1 MEAKISVRLSLLAR
15 TSLLATSVALSCAAS
30 AQAPAPDAVPSNSAP
45 AASPDAAPSN
55 SAPAASPDAAPSN
68 SAPAIIIT
76 GSALPTTPDRV
87 TAPVTIIDSTQIQ
100 KGGVATNVLE
110 ILRKQV
116 PAFGGRSS
124 TGNSNATNNNQR
136 TAGGSSIQLHNLDTL
151 ILVNGRRIAPSAISG
166 INGKIFVNV
175 SEIPPDAIDH
185 IEVLTDGASAIY
197 GSDAIGGVVN
207 IILKSDWHGGQVNA
221 RYGGADGYNERN
233 LGLTYGMNVFAG
245 TNVTVSASYS
255 KSDPLFQYQ
264 RGFSSPFYSTGT
276 AVPGAIGNFFLA
288 PGITSPT
295 LGGGYA
301 GPAND
306 PQYLNAGATVATAP
320 GTGIGGTYDLSRFNT
335 LLLEQEQKALS
346 VSLNSEIAPRHA
358 LDLFGDF
365 EIARNE
371 NFTRFIPVTL
381 GVTVPAGS
389 PVNPFTNATSVTFG
403 STTNPAT
410 YSTREDSYRGTL
422 GFKGL
427 IPGLGR
433 GANWEIAYT
442 HSQNT
447 IDQTISNIIYRN
459 NLLAAVTGGY
469 NSSCVATPGGTF
481 SRVTPIGGGTAIC
494 QPVLDPFSVSTAVN
508 PAALANVLTDEFV
521 HGTSKIDSVDG
532 KVTGSLFHLPG
543 GAIQF
548 AVGGSWRREAIS
560 GSVDPVNWTHVDG
573 TTATP
578 TQSLT
583 QGGLIVDPF
592 AASRTVAA
600 QFAEIR
606 LPLTSASTNVPGFY
620 NLDLVGAVRHEH
632 YSGVGDSTVP
642 KIGFRW
648 QPVARQ
654 LTIRGSYAKSFTAP
668 SLYALGGPINFR
680 TSQGPIATSGLSPL
694 NYTFNAEDGNNPNL
708 KPAKST
714 SWTLGA
720 VLRPDAIPHLK
731 IDAEYSN
738 VQVGGLPGGI
748 GFNNILFDVNAN
760 GSASPFYGNIALGNF
775 PGLAGASNA
784 AFSSP
789 GALATYLNNPGNATS
804 ANTFGNLYIVD
815 RFTNLGETQVKS
827 LNFTTTYD
835 VLLPNMG
842 TLSLLNQTAVLLTF
856 KNRALPVTGTTPNPT
871 ELLYEF
877 AGFTTQGGGAQGTLP
892 KLRMYT
898 SVDWTV
904 EHWSFGIANTY
915 IGPVRDIGAG
925 GASFY
930 VRYLAGNPSY
940 TIGRVKAFSSW
951 DLRAG
956 WSSAAEPGSDGLNV
970 TVTAGVNNLFNR
982 MPPVSTNIN
991 PAAGA
996 NSAATAWRAENNT
1009 DVSTYGAIGR
1019 LFYLQGSIH
1028 F

>member
-1 MEAKISVRLSLLAR
+1 MKARNVKLSTLLAR
-15 TSLLATSVALSCAAS
+15 TSLIATVIALSCAAS
-30 AQAPAPDAVPSNSAP
+30 AQTQPQVPASSP
-45 AASPDAAPSN
+45 AGASP
-55 SAPAASPDAAPSN
+55 PADVQT
-68 SAPAIIIT
+68 IVVT
-76 GSALPTTPDRV
+76 GSALPTTPDQV
-87 TAPVTIIDSTQIQ
+87 TVPVTVVDSTQIQ
-100 KGGVATNVLE
+100 KAGVATNVLE

-136 TAGGSSIQLHNLDTL
+136 TAGGSSIQLRNLDTL
-151 ILVNGRRIAPSAISG
+151 ILVNGRRVAPSAISG

-207 IILKSDWHGGQVNA
+207 IILKSNWHGGQVNA

-233 LGLTYGMNVFAG
+233 LGFTYGANLLPS
-245 TNVTVSASYS
+245 TNITVSASYS
-255 KSDPLFQYQ
+255 KSDPLFQNQ
-264 RGFSSPFYSTGT
+264 RRFSSPFYSTGT

-288 PGITSPT
+288 PGITSPA

-301 GPAND
+301 GPAFD
-306 PQYLNAGATVATAP
+306 PQYLNAGPTVATAP

-335 LLLEQEQKALS
+335 LLLEQEQKAVS
-346 VSLNSEIAPRHA
+346 VSLNSQLAANHRF
-358 LDLFGDF
+358 DLFGDF
-365 EIARNE
+365 EIARNS

-381 GVTVPAGS
+381 GTTVPATS
-389 PVNPFTNATSVTFG
+389 PINPFTSAVNVTFG

-410 YSTREDSYRGTL
+410 YTTREDSYRGTV
-422 GFKGL
+422 GFKGRL
-427 IPGLGR
+427 PALGR
-433 GANWEIAYT
+433 GGNWEIAYT
-442 HSQNT
+442 HSQNV
-447 IDQTISNIIYRN
+447 IDQTIANIIYKSNVAR
-459 NLLAAVTGGY
+459 AVSGGY

-481 SRVTPIGGGTAIC
+481 SLINPIGGGSPIC
-494 QPVLDPFSVSTAVN
+494 QPVLDPFSVSSAVN
-508 PAALANVLTDEFV
+508 PLALNNVLTNEFV
-521 HGTSKIDSVDG
+521 HGKSKIDMVDA
-532 KVTGSLFHLPG
+532 KVTGSVFHLPG
-543 GAIQF
+543 GAIQW

-560 GSVDPVNWTHVDG
+560 GSVDPVNWTHVGG
-573 TTATP
+573 TTATA

-592 AASRTVAA
+592 SASRTVTA
-600 QFAEIR
+600 QFGEIR
-606 LPLTSASTNVPGFY
+606 VPVTSADTHIPGFY
-620 NLDLVGAVRHEH
+620 NLDLVAAVRHEH

-694 NYTFNAEDGNNPNL
+694 NYTFNAEDGNNPTL

-714 SWTLGA
+714 SWTLGV
-720 VLRPDAIPHLK
+720 VLKPDAIPRLK
-731 IDAEYSN
+731 IDAEYNN
-738 VQVGGLPGGI
+738 VRVGGLPGGI

-760 GSASPFYGNIALGNF
+760 GSSSPFFGNIALGNF
-775 PGLAGASNA
+775 PGLSGASNT
-784 AFSSP
+784 AFSTP
-789 GALATYLNNPGNATS
+789 GALATYLRNPGNATA

-815 RFTNLGETQVKS
+815 RFTNLGETRVKS

-835 VLLPNMG
+835 IVTKEMG
-842 TLSLLNQTAVLLTF
+842 TISLLNQAAVLLSF
-856 KNRALPVTGTTPNPT
+856 KNRALPLTGGTPNPT
-871 ELLYEF
+871 QLLYEF
-877 AGFTTQGGGAQGTLP
+877 AGYTTQGGGAQGTLP
-892 KLRMYT
+892 KLRMY
-898 SVDWTV
+898 SSADWTIR
-904 EHWSFGIANTY
+904 HWSFGIANNY

-930 VRYLAGNPSY
+930 VPFNAGNPTY
-940 TIGRVKAFSSW
+940 KMGHVKAFSSW

-956 WSSAAEPGSDGLNV
+956 WTSSVDPAARAVSI
-970 TVTAGVNNLFNR
+970 TAGVNNVFNR

-996 NSAATAWRAENNT
+996 NAGATAWRAENNT
-1009 DVSTYGAIGR
+1009 DVGTYGPIGR
-1019 LFYLQGSIH
+1019 LFFLNGSVR

>member
-1 MEAKISVRLSLLAR
+1 MKAKDSIRRSLLAR
-15 TSLLATSVALSCAAS
+15 TSLFATSVALSCAAF
-30 AQAPAPDAVPSNSAP
+30 AQTQPQVTASSPAG
-45 AASPDAAPSN
+45 ASPPKDAQ
-55 SAPAASPDAAPSN
+55 
-68 SAPAIIIT
+68 AIIIT
-76 GSALPTTPDRV
+76 GSALPTTPDQV
-87 TAPVTIIDSTQIQ
+87 TVPVTVIDSTQIQ
-100 KGGVATNVLE
+100 KAGVSTNVLE

-116 PAFGGRSS
+116 PAFAGRSS

-136 TAGGSSIQLHNLDTL
+136 TAGGSSIQLRNLDTL
-151 ILVNGRRIAPSAISG
+151 ILVNGRRVAPSAISG

-207 IILKSDWHGGQVNA
+207 IILKSNWHGGQVNA
-221 RYGGADGYNERN
+221 RYGGGEGYNERN
-233 LGLTYGMNVFAG
+233 VGLTYGTNVLPS

-255 KSDPLFQYQ
+255 KSDPLFQNQ
-264 RGFSSPFYSTGT
+264 RRFSSPFYSTGT

-306 PQYLNAGATVATAP
+306 PQYLNAGPTVATAP

-335 LLLEQEQKALS
+335 LLLEQEQKAVS
-346 VSLNSEIAPRHA
+346 VSLNSEIAANHTF
-358 LDLFGDF
+358 DLFGDF
-365 EIARNE
+365 EIAQNN
-371 NFTRFIPVTL
+371 NFTRFLPVTL
-381 GVTVPAGS
+381 GVTVPAGA
-389 PVNPFTNATSVTFG
+389 PFNPFTSNTSVTFG

-410 YSTREDSYRGTL
+410 YTTREDSYRGTL
-422 GFKGL
+422 GFKGRV
-427 IPGLGR
+427 PALGR
-433 GANWEIAYT
+433 GGNWEIAYT

-447 IDQTISNIIYRN
+447 IHQTIANIIYKA
-459 NLLAAVTGGY
+459 NLLRAVSGGY
-469 NSSCVATPGGTF
+469 NSACVATPGGAF
-481 SRVTPIGGGTAIC
+481 SLITPIAGGTPIC
-494 QPVLDPFSVSTAVN
+494 QPALDPFSVSSAVN
-508 PAALANVLTDEFV
+508 PLALANVLTNEFV
-521 HGTSKIDSVDG
+521 HGKSMIDTVDG
-532 KVTGSLFHLPG
+532 KVTGSLLHLPG
-543 GAIQF
+543 GPIQF

-560 GSVDPVNWTHVDG
+560 GSVDSVNWTHVGG

-592 AASRTVAA
+592 AASRTVTA

-606 LPLTSASTNVPGFY
+606 LPLTSAETNVPGFY

-694 NYTFNAEDGNNPNL
+694 NYTFNAEDGNNPTL

-714 SWTLGA
+714 SWTLGV
-720 VLRPDAIPHLK
+720 VLKPDAIPHLK
-731 IDAEYSN
+731 IDAEYNN
-738 VQVGGLPGGI
+738 VRVGGLPGGI

-789 GALATYLNNPGNATS
+789 GALATYLNNPANATS

-815 RFTNLGETQVKS
+815 RFTNLGETRVKS

-835 VLLPNMG
+835 IVTADMG
-842 TLSLLNQTAVLLTF
+842 TVSLLNQAAVLLNF
-856 KNRALPVTGTTPNPT
+856 KNRALPLTGATPNPT
-871 ELLYEF
+871 QLLYEF

-904 EHWSFGIANTY
+904 THWSFGIANTY
-915 IGPVRDIGAG
+915 IGPVHDIGAG

-930 VRYLAGNPSY
+930 VPYLAGNPTY
-940 TIGRVKAFSSW
+940 KKGQVNAFSSW

-956 WSSAAEPGSDGLNV
+956 WTSAVEPGTNGLV
-970 TVTAGVNNLFNR
+970 VSVTAGVNNLFNR

-996 NSAATAWRAENNT
+996 NAAATAWRAENNT

-1019 LFYLQGSIH
+1019 LFYLAGSVH

>member
-1 MEAKISVRLSLLAR
+1 MKAKDPRIASLLAR
-15 TSLLATSVALSCAAS
+15 TSLLATSVAIACAAS
-30 AQAPAPDAVPSNSAP
+30 AQTQPKVSASSPAG
-45 AASPDAAPSN
+45 ASPPSDA
-55 SAPAASPDAAPSN
+55 SA
-68 SAPAIIIT
+68 IVIT
-76 GSALPTTPDRV
+76 GSALPTTPDQV
-87 TAPVTIIDSTQIQ
+87 TVPVTVVDSTQIQ
-100 KGGVATNVLE
+100 KAGVSTNVLE

-116 PAFGGRSS
+116 PSFGGRSS

-151 ILVNGRRIAPSAISG
+151 VLVNGRRVAPSAISG

-175 SEIPPDAIDH
+175 AEIPPDAIDH

-197 GSDAIGGVVN
+197 GSEAIGGVVN
-207 IILKSDWHGGQVNA
+207 IILKSNWHGGQVNA

-233 LGLTYGMNVFAG
+233 LGFTYGANVLPN

-255 KSDPLFQYQ
+255 KSDPLFQNQ
-264 RGFSSPFYSTGT
+264 RSFSSPFYSTST

-320 GTGIGGTYDLSRFNT
+320 GTGVGGTYDLSRFNT
-335 LLLEQEQKALS
+335 LLLEQQQKAVS
-346 VSLNSEIAPRHA
+346 VSLNSEIGPKHTF
-358 LDLFGDF
+358 DLFGDF
-365 EIARNE
+365 ELARNE

-381 GVTVPAGS
+381 GVKVPVGS
-389 PVNPFTNATSVTFG
+389 PINPFTSATSVTFG
-403 STTNPAT
+403 STTHPAT
-410 YSTREDSYRGTL
+410 YATREDSYRGTL
-422 GFKGL
+422 GFKGRV
-427 IPGLGR
+427 PALGY
-433 GANWEIAYT
+433 GGNWEIAYT
-442 HSQNT
+442 HSENT
-447 IDQTISNIIYRN
+447 IHQTIANILYRN
-459 NLLAAVTGGY
+459 NLLPAVTGGF
-469 NSSCVATPGGTF
+469 NSACVATPGGTF
-481 SRVTPIGGGTAIC
+481 SLITPIGGGSPVC

-508 PAALANVLTDEFV
+508 PAALANVLTNEFV
-521 HGTSKIDSVDG
+521 HGKSKIDMVDG
-532 KVTGSLFHLPG
+532 KVTGSIFHLPG

-560 GSVDPVNWTHVDG
+560 GGVDPVNFTHVDG

-578 TQSLT
+578 AQTLT

-592 AASRTVAA
+592 FASRNVTAE
-600 QFAEIR
+600 FAEIR
-606 LPLTSASTNVPGFY
+606 IPVTSAETNVPGFY

-632 YSGVGDSTVP
+632 YSGVGASTVP

-648 QPVARQ
+648 QPVPRQ
-654 LTIRGSYAKSFTAP
+654 LTIRGSFAKSFTAP
-668 SLYALGGPINFR
+668 SLFALGGPINFR
-680 TSQGPIATSGLSPL
+680 TSQGPIGSSGIPGVL
-694 NYTFNAEDGNNPNL
+694 NYTFNAEDGNNPKL

-720 VLRPDAIPHLK
+720 VLKPDAIRGLK
-731 IDAEYSN
+731 IDAEYNN
-738 VQVGGLPGGI
+738 VHVGGLPGGI

-760 GSASPFYGNIALGNF
+760 GSNSLFFPNIALGNF
-775 PGLAGASNA
+775 PGLSGASNA
-784 AFSSP
+784 AFATP
-789 GALATYLNNPGNATS
+789 GALATYLSNSANATS
-804 ANTFGNLYIVD
+804 ANTFGNLYLVD
-815 RFTNLGETQVKS
+815 RFTNLGETRVKS

-835 VLLPNMG
+835 IPTAGGG
-842 TLSLLNQTAVLLTF
+842 TLSLLNQTAILLSF
-856 KNRALPVTGTTPNPT
+856 KNRALPRTGTTVSPIQQ
-871 ELLYEF
+871 LYEF

-898 SVDWTV
+898 SADWTV
-904 EHWSFGIANTY
+904 PHWSFGVANNY

-930 VRYLAGNPSY
+930 VPYLAGNP
-940 TIGRVKAFSSW
+940 TFKIGHVKAFSSW

-956 WSSAAEPGSDGLNV
+956 WTSAGEPTDKGVSIVL
-970 TVTAGVNNLFNR
+970 GVNNVFNR
-982 MPPVSTNIN
+982 MPPISTNIS
-991 PAAGA
+991 PTAGA
-996 NSAATAWRAENNT
+996 NAAATAWRAENNT

-1019 LFYLQGSIH
+1019 LIYLQGSVR

>member
-1 MEAKISVRLSLLAR
+1 METKNSIRSSLLTR
-15 TSLLATSVALSCAAS
+15 TSLFATSVAISCAAS
-30 AQAPAPDAVPSNSAP
+30 AQVTQSSPPNSQPAAPGPAPIV
-45 AASPDAAPSN
+45 
-55 SAPAASPDAAPSN
+55 
-68 SAPAIIIT
+68 IT
-76 GSALPTTPDRV
+76 GSALPTTPDQV
-87 TAPVTIIDSTQIQ
+87 TVPVTTVDAAQIQ
-100 KGGVATNVLE
+100 KAGVSTNVLE

-151 ILVNGRRIAPSAISG
+151 VLVNGRRIAPSAVSG

-197 GSDAIGGVVN
+197 GSEAIGGVVN
-207 IILKSDWHGGQVNA
+207 IILKSNWHGGQVNA

-233 LGLTYGMNVFAG
+233 LGFTYGTNVLPS

-255 KSDPLFQYQ
+255 KSDPLFQNQ
-264 RGFSSPFYSTGT
+264 RRFSSPFYSTGT

-288 PGITSPT
+288 PGITSPA

-306 PQYLNAGATVATAP
+306 PQYLNAGATLSTAP

-346 VSLNSEIAPRHA
+346 VSLNSELGANHSV
-358 LDLFGDF
+358 DLFGDF
-365 EIARNE
+365 QIAQNK
-371 NFTRFIPVTL
+371 NFTRFLPVTL
-381 GVTVPAGS
+381 GVTVPAGA
-389 PVNPFTNATSVTFG
+389 PFNPFTSATAVTFG

-410 YSTREDSYRGTL
+410 YTTRENSYRGTIGLKGRIPAL
-422 GFKGL
+422 GHG
-427 IPGLGR
+427 G
-433 GANWEIAYT
+433 NWEIAFT

-447 IDQTISNIIYRN
+447 IHQTIANIIYRG
-459 NLLAAVTGGY
+459 NLLPAVSGGY
-469 NSSCVATPGGTF
+469 NSSCVATPGGTY
-481 SRVTPIGGGTAIC
+481 SRVTSIAGGALTC
-494 QPVLDPFSVSTAVN
+494 QPALDPFSISSAVN
-508 PAALANVLTDEFV
+508 SAALANLLTNELV
-521 HGTSKIDSVDG
+521 RGKSMIDMVDG
-532 KVTGSLFHLPG
+532 KVNGSLFHLPG
-543 GAIQF
+543 GPIQF
-548 AVGGSWRREAIS
+548 AIGGSWRREAIS

-592 AASRTVAA
+592 AASRTVTA

-606 LPLTSASTNVPGFY
+606 IPLTSSETNVPGFY

-648 QPVARQ
+648 QPIERQ

-714 SWTLGA
+714 SWTLGV
-720 VLRPDAIPHLK
+720 VLKPDFIPHLK
-731 IDAEYSN
+731 VDAEYNN
-738 VQVGGLPGGI
+738 VRVGGLPGGI

-775 PGLAGASNA
+775 PGLTGASNT
-784 AFSSP
+784 AFASP
-789 GALATYLNNPGNATS
+789 GALATYLNNPANATS

-815 RFTNLGETQVKS
+815 RFTNLGESRVKS

-835 VLLPNMG
+835 IVTRNMG
-842 TLSLLNQTAVLLTF
+842 TISLLNQAAVLLNF
-856 KNRALPVTGTTPNPT
+856 KNRALPVTGTTSNPT
-871 ELLYEF
+871 QLLYEF

-892 KLRMYT
+892 KLRLYT
-898 SVDWTV
+898 SADWTFA
-904 EHWSFGIANTY
+904 HWDFGIANTY

-930 VRYLAGNPSY
+930 VPYLAGNPAY
-940 TIGRVKAFSSW
+940 KIGHVKAFSSW

-956 WSSAAEPGSDGLNV
+956 WSSAPEPGDKGVSIS
-970 TVTAGVNNLFNR
+970 AGVNNLFNR
-982 MPPVSTNIN
+982 MPPVSTNID

-996 NSAATAWRAENNT
+996 NAAATAWRAENNT

-1019 LFYLQGSIH
+1019 LIYLQASLR

>member
-1 MEAKISVRLSLLAR
+1 MKAMNSTRCSLLVR
-15 TSLLATSVALSCAAS
+15 TSLCATSVALSCVAH
-30 AQAPAPDAVPSNSAP
+30 AQVTSTNPVANTAPSPAPAPSDQREIV
-45 AASPDAAPSN
+45 
-55 SAPAASPDAAPSN
+55 
-68 SAPAIIIT
+68 IT
-76 GSALPTTPDRV
+76 GSALPTTPDQV
-87 TAPVTIIDSTQIQ
+87 TVPVTLVDSSAIQ
-100 KGGVATNVLE
+100 KAGVSTNVLE

-116 PAFGGRSS
+116 PSFGGRSS

-151 ILVNGRRIAPSAISG
+151 ILVNGRRVAPSAISG

-207 IILKSDWHGGQVNA
+207 IILKSNWHGGQVNA

-233 LGLTYGMNVFAG
+233 LGFTYGANILAN

-255 KSDPLFQYQ
+255 KSDPLFQNQ
-264 RGFSSPFYSTGT
+264 RSFSSPFYSTGT
-276 AVPGAIGNFFLA
+276 AVPGAIGNYYLA
-288 PGITSPT
+288 PGVSSPA

-301 GPAND
+301 SPSTD

-335 LLLEQEQKALS
+335 LLLEQEQKAVSL
-346 VSLNSEIAPRHA
+346 SLNSQLAADHA
-358 LDLFGDF
+358 FDLFGDL
-365 EIARNE
+365 EIARND
-371 NFTRFIPVTL
+371 NFTRFIPTTL
-381 GVTVPAGS
+381 GVTVPAGA
-389 PVNPFTNATSVTFG
+389 PFNPFTAATSVTFG
-403 STTNPAT
+403 DTLRPTTYT
-410 YSTREDSYRGTL
+410 TREDSFRATL
-422 GFKGL
+422 GFKGRV
-427 IPGLGR
+427 PALGH
-433 GANWEIAYT
+433 GGNWEIAYT
-442 HSQNT
+442 HSQN
-447 IDQTISNIIYRN
+447 IIHQTIANIIYKANVLR
-459 NLLAAVTGGY
+459 AVSGGY
-469 NSSCVATPGGTF
+469 NSSCVATAGGGF
-481 SRVTPIGGGTAIC
+481 SLITPITGGSPYC
-494 QPVLDPFSVSTAVN
+494 QAALDPFSLSSALN
-508 PAALANVLTDEFV
+508 PASLSNVLTNELV
-521 HGTSKIDSVDG
+521 RGKSSIDMVDG
-532 KVTGSLFHLPG
+532 KVTGSVLHLPG
-543 GAIQF
+543 GSIQF
-548 AVGGSWRREAIS
+548 AIGGSWRREAIS

-573 TTATP
+573 TTASP

-592 AASRTVAA
+592 SASRNVTA
-600 QFAEIR
+600 QFGEIR
-606 LPLTSASTNVPGFY
+606 IPVTSAQNNIPGIY
-620 NLDLVGAVRHEH
+620 NLDLVAAVRHEH

-668 SLYALGGPINFR
+668 SLYALGGPVNYR

-720 VLRPDAIPHLK
+720 VLKPDAIPHLK
-731 IDAEYSN
+731 IDAEYNN
-738 VQVGGLPGGI
+738 VHVGGLPGGI

-760 GSASPFYGNIALGNF
+760 GSSSPFYGNIALGNF
-775 PGLAGASNA
+775 PGLSGSSNA
-784 AFSSP
+784 AFATP
-789 GALATYLNNPGNATS
+789 GSLATYLNNPANATS

-815 RFTNLGETQVKS
+815 RFTNLGETRVKS

-835 VLLPNMG
+835 IPTGDMG
-842 TLSLLNQTAVLLTF
+842 TISLLNQTAILLSF
-856 KNRALPVTGTTPNPT
+856 KNRALPVTGTTANPT
-871 ELLYEF
+871 QQLYEF

-898 SVDWTV
+898 SADWTYRN
-904 EHWSFGIANTY
+904 WDFGIANNY

-930 VRYLAGNPSY
+930 VPYLAGNTTY
-940 TIGRVKAFSSW
+940 KIGHVKAFSSW

-956 WSSAAEPGSDGLNV
+956 WTSSTEPGVRAVSV
-970 TVTAGVNNLFNR
+970 TVGVNNLFNR
-982 MPPVSTNIN
+982 MPPVSTNIS
-991 PAAGA
+991 PTAGA
-996 NSAATAWRAENNT
+996 NAAATAWRAENNT

-1019 LFYLQGSIH
+1019 LIYLQGSVH

>member
-1 MEAKISVRLSLLAR
+1 MEAKYIIRRSLLAR
-15 TSLLATSVALSCAAS
+15 TSLFATSIALSWAAS
-30 AQAPAPDAVPSNSAP
+30 AQTQPQVTASSPAG
-45 AASPDAAPSN
+45 ASPPKN
-55 SAPAASPDAAPSN
+55 EQ
-68 SAPAIIIT
+68 AIVIT
-76 GSALPTTPDRV
+76 GSALPTSPDQV
-87 TAPVTIIDSTQIQ
+87 TVPVTIVDSAQIQ
-100 KGGVATNVLE
+100 KAGVATNVLE

-136 TAGGSSIQLHNLDTL
+136 TAGGSSIQLRNLDTL
-151 ILVNGRRIAPSAISG
+151 ILVNGRRVAPSAVSG

-197 GSDAIGGVVN
+197 GSEAIGGVVN
-207 IILKSDWHGGQVNA
+207 IILKSNWHGGQVNA

-233 LGLTYGMNVFAG
+233 LGFTYGANLLPS

-255 KSDPLFQYQ
+255 KSDPLFQNQ
-264 RGFSSPFYSTGT
+264 RRFSSPFYSTGT

-335 LLLEQEQKALS
+335 LLLEQQQKALS
-346 VSLNSEIAPRHA
+346 VSLNSEIASNHTF
-358 LDLFGDF
+358 DLFGDF
-365 EIARNE
+365 EVARND

-381 GVTVPAGS
+381 GVTVPVSS
-389 PVNPFTNATSVTFG
+389 PINPFTTATSVTFG
-403 STTNPAT
+403 STTNPAK
-410 YSTREDSYRGTL
+410 YSTREDSWRGTL
-422 GFKGL
+422 GFKGRV
-427 IPGLGR
+427 PALGR
-433 GANWEIAYT
+433 GGNWEIAYT
-442 HSQNT
+442 HSQN
-447 IDQTISNIIYRN
+447 IIHQTIANILYRP
-459 NLLAAVTGGY
+459 NLTGASPAAVSGGY

-481 SRVTPIGGGTAIC
+481 SRVTPIGGGAPIC

-508 PAALANVLTDEFV
+508 PAALANVLTNEFV
-521 HGTSKIDSVDG
+521 RGKSMIDSVDG
-532 KVTGSLFHLPG
+532 KVTGSMFHLPG

-560 GSVDPVNWTHVDG
+560 GSVDPVNWTHVGG

-578 TQSLT
+578 TQTLT

-592 AASRTVAA
+592 AASRNVTAE
-600 QFAEIR
+600 FAEIR
-606 LPLTSASTNVPGFY
+606 VPVMSSETNVPGFY

-632 YSGVGDSTVP
+632 YTGIGDSTVP

-648 QPVARQ
+648 QPVPRQ

-680 TSQGPIATSGLSPL
+680 TSQGPIGNSGIPGVL

-708 KPAKST
+708 KPAKSN
-714 SWTLGA
+714 SWTLGV
-720 VLRPDAIPHLK
+720 VLKPDAIRGLK
-731 IDAEYSN
+731 IDAEYNN
-738 VQVGGLPGGI
+738 VHVGGLPGGI

-760 GSASPFYGNIALGNF
+760 GSNSPFFGNISLGNF
-775 PGLAGASNA
+775 AGLTGASNA
-784 AFSSP
+784 AFATP
-789 GALATYLNNPGNATS
+789 GALATYLSNPANATT
-804 ANTFGNLYIVD
+804 ANTFGNLYLVD
-815 RFTNLGETQVKS
+815 RLTNLGETRVKS

-835 VLLPNMG
+835 IVTTNMG
-842 TLSLLNQTAVLLTF
+842 TISLLNQAALLLSF
-856 KNRALPVTGTTPNPT
+856 KNRALPVTGTTANPI
-871 ELLYEF
+871 EQLYEF
-877 AGFTTQGGGAQGTLP
+877 AGYTTQGGGAQGTLP
-892 KLRMYT
+892 KLRMY
-898 SVDWTV
+898 SSADWTYQQ
-904 EHWSFGIANTY
+904 WSFGIANTY
-915 IGPVRDIGAG
+915 VGPVHDIGAG

-930 VRYLAGNPSY
+930 VPFLAGN
-940 TIGRVKAFSSW
+940 TTFKKGHVNAFSSW

-956 WSSAAEPGSDGLNV
+956 WTSSTEPGERAVSI
-970 TVTAGVNNLFNR
+970 TAGVNNLFNR
-982 MPPVSTNIN
+982 MPPISTNIN

-996 NSAATAWRAENNT
+996 NAAATAWRAENNT

-1019 LFYLQGSIH
+1019 LIYLTGSVH

>member
-1 MEAKISVRLSLLAR
+1 MRSLLAR
-15 TSLLATSVALSCAAS
+15 TSVFATAVAIGFAAS
-30 AQAPAPDAVPSNSAP
+30 AQTQPQVTASSPAG
-45 AASPDAAPSN
+45 ASPPKD
-55 SAPAASPDAAPSN
+55 
-68 SAPAIIIT
+68 APAIVIT
-76 GSALPTTPDRV
+76 GSALPTTPDQV
-87 TAPVTIIDSTQIQ
+87 TVPVTVVDSSQIQ
-100 KGGVATNVLE
+100 KAGVATNILE

-124 TGNSNATNNNQR
+124 TGNGNATNNNQR
-136 TAGGSSIQLHNLDTL
+136 TAGGSSIQLRNLDTL
-151 ILVNGRRIAPSAISG
+151 ILVNGRRVAPSAISG
-166 INGKIFVNV
+166 VNGKIFVNV

-207 IILKSDWHGGQVNA
+207 IILKSNWNGGQVNA

-233 LGLTYGMNVFAG
+233 LGFTYGANVLPT

-255 KSDPLFQYQ
+255 KSDPLFQNQ
-264 RGFSSPFYSTGT
+264 RRFSSPFYSTGT

-335 LLLEQEQKALS
+335 LLLEQEQKAVS
-346 VSLNSEIAPRHA
+346 VSLNSEIAPHHA
-358 LDLFGDF
+358 LDLFGDLEF
-365 EIARNE
+365 ARND

-381 GVTVPAGS
+381 GVTVPAGA
-389 PVNPFTNATSVTFG
+389 PFNPFTAATNVTFG
-403 STTNPAT
+403 STTNPPT
-410 YSTREDSYRGTL
+410 YTTREDSFRGTL
-422 GFKGL
+422 GLKGR
-427 IPGLGR
+427 IPALGR
-433 GANWEIAYT
+433 GGNWEIAYT

-447 IDQTISNIIYRN
+447 IHQTIANIIYRN
-459 NLLAAVTGGY
+459 NLLPAVSGGY

-481 SRVTPIGGGTAIC
+481 SRVISIVGGTPVC
-494 QPVLDPFSVSTAVN
+494 QPALDPFSISAAVN
-508 PAALANVLTDEFV
+508 PAALANVLTNEFV
-521 HGTSKIDSVDG
+521 RGTSKIDAVDG
-532 KVTGSLFHLPG
+532 KLTGSVLRLPG
-543 GAIQF
+543 GSIQW

-560 GSVDPVNWTHVDG
+560 GSVDPVNWTHVGG

-592 AASRTVAA
+592 SASRTVTA

-606 LPLTSASTNVPGFY
+606 VPVTSAQTNIPGFY
-620 NLDLVGAVRHEH
+620 NFDLVGAVRHEH

-648 QPVARQ
+648 QPVERQ

-668 SLYALGGPINFR
+668 SLYALAGPINFR

-720 VLRPDAIPHLK
+720 VLKPDAIPHLK
-731 IDAEYSN
+731 IDAEYNN
-738 VQVGGLPGGI
+738 VHVGGLPGGI

-760 GSASPFYGNIALGNF
+760 GSSSPFFSNIALGNF
-775 PGLAGASNA
+775 AGLGGATNA
-784 AFSSP
+784 AFATP
-789 GALATYLNNPGNATS
+789 GSLATYLNNPANATS

-815 RFTNLGETQVKS
+815 RFTNLGETRVKS

-835 VLLPNMG
+835 IITDMG
-842 TLSLLNQTAVLLTF
+842 TISLLNQASVLLSF
-856 KNRALPVTGTTPNPT
+856 KNRALPLTGSTPNPT
-871 ELLYEF
+871 QLLYEF

-898 SVDWTV
+898 SADWTV
-904 EHWSFGIANTY
+904 AHWNLGIANTY

-930 VRYLAGNPSY
+930 VTYLAATNPTY
-940 TIGRVKAFSSW
+940 KIGRVKAFSSW
-951 DLRAG
+951 DVRAG
-956 WSSAAEPGSDGLNV
+956 WSSAAEPAGRGVSV
-970 TVTAGVNNLFNR
+970 FAGVNNLFNR
-982 MPPVSTNIN
+982 MPPLSTNIN

-996 NSAATAWRAENNT
+996 NAAATAWRAENNT

-1019 LFYLQGSIH
+1019 LIYLQGSVR

>member
-1 MEAKISVRLSLLAR
+1 MESKNSFRCSLLVK
-15 TSLLATSVALSCAAS
+15 TSFLAMSAIPSAVC
-30 AQAPAPDAVPSNSAP
+30 AQAAPPTFNNQPNNPA
-45 AASPDAAPSN
+45 
-55 SAPAASPDAAPSN
+55 
-68 SAPAIIIT
+68 AIIIT
-76 GSALPTTPDRV
+76 GSAVPTTPDKV
-87 TAPVTIIDSTQIQ
+87 TVPVTVVDAAQIQ
-100 KGGVATNVLE
+100 KEGVATNVLE
-110 ILRKQV
+110 ILRKAV
-116 PAFGGRSS
+116 PSFGGRSS

-151 ILVNGRRIAPSAISG
+151 VLVNGRRVAPSAIAG

-197 GSDAIGGVVN
+197 GSEAIGGVVN
-207 IILKSDWHGGQVNA
+207 IILKSNWQGGQVNA

-233 LGLTYGMNVFAG
+233 LGFTYGANILPK

-255 KSDPLFQYQ
+255 KSDPLYQ
-264 RGFSSPFYSTGT
+264 NQRSFSSPFYSTGT
-276 AVPGAIGNFFLA
+276 AVPGAIGNYFLA
-288 PGITSPT
+288 PGVSSPT

-306 PQYLNAGATVATAP
+306 PQYINAGATVATAP

-335 LLLEQEQKALS
+335 LLLEQEQKAVS
-346 VSLNSEIAPRHA
+346 ASLNSQLAADHA
-358 LDLFGDF
+358 FDLFGDV
-365 EIARNE
+365 ELARNT

-381 GVTVPAGS
+381 GTSVPAGA
-389 PVNPFTNATSVTFG
+389 PFNPFTSAVNVTFG
-403 STTNPAT
+403 DTLAPAT
-410 YSTREDSYRGTL
+410 YTTREDSFRGTL
-422 GFKGL
+422 GFKGRA
-427 IPGLGR
+427 PWLGH
-433 GANWEIAYT
+433 GGNWEVAYT
-442 HSQNT
+442 HSQN
-447 IDQTISNIIYRN
+447 IVDQTIANILYKP
-459 NLLAAVTGGY
+459 NLSHAVAGGY
-469 NSSCVATPGGTF
+469 NSSCVATPGGTY
-481 SRVTPIGGGTAIC
+481 SLITPIGGSSPIC
-494 QPVLDPFSVSTAVN
+494 QPALDPFSVSSAIN
-508 PAALANVLTDEFV
+508 PLALSNVLTNEFV
-521 HGTSKIDSVDG
+521 HGVSKIDSVDG
-532 KVTGSLFHLPG
+532 KVSGSLFHLPG
-543 GAIQF
+543 GAIQY

-560 GSVDPVNWTHVDG
+560 GSVDPVNWTHVGG
-573 TTATP
+573 TTASA

-592 AASRTVAA
+592 SASRTVTA

-606 LPLTSASTNVPGFY
+606 LPLTGADTHVPGFY
-620 NLDLVGAVRHEH
+620 NFDLVGAVRHEH

-648 QPVARQ
+648 QPVERQ

-668 SLYALGGPINFR
+668 SLYALEGPINYR

-720 VLRPDAIPHLK
+720 VLKPDFIPHLT
-731 IDAEYSN
+731 IDAEYNN
-738 VQVGGLPGGI
+738 VRVGGLPGGI

-760 GSASPFYGNIALGNF
+760 GSSSPFYGNIALGNF
-775 PGLAGASNA
+775 PGLSGASNA
-784 AFSSP
+784 AFATP
-789 GALATYLNNPGNATS
+789 GALATYLNNPANATS

-815 RFTNLGETQVKS
+815 RFTNLGETRVKS

-835 VLLPNMG
+835 IAIGNMG
-842 TLSLLNQTAVLLTF
+842 TISLLNQAAVLLTF
-856 KNRALPVTGTTPNPT
+856 KNRALPLTSTPNPT

-877 AGFTTQGGGAQGTLP
+877 AGTTTQGGGAQGTLP
-892 KLRMYT
+892 RLRMYT
-898 SVDWTV
+898 SADWTV
-904 EHWSFGIANTY
+904 SHWSFGLANTY
-915 IGPVRDIGAG
+915 VGPVRDIGAG

-930 VRYLAGNPSY
+930 VPYLAGKPGY
-940 TIGRVKAFSSW
+940 VEGHVKAFSSW

-956 WSSAAEPGSDGLNV
+956 WTSAAAPGDKGV
-970 TVTAGVNNLFNR
+970 TVTAGVNDVFNR

-991 PAAGA
+991 PAAGI
-996 NSAATAWRAENNT
+996 NAAAVAWRAENNT

-1019 LFYLQGSIH
+1019 LFYIQAGLR